1 MFARGVGNGA
11 AARSAA
17 FSSITDAHAPPANA
31 NARSSSAALAGAA
44 SAIEGVLA
52 AGHARVDDDAQV
64 EEELRET
71 LEKLRGVMAK
81 LDAAAA
87 SERRSPSGDEL

>member
-1 MFARGVGNGA
+1 MP
-11 AARSAA
+11 
-17 FSSITDAHAPPANA
+17 PPANA

-52 AGHARVDDDAQV
+52 AGHARVDDDAEV
-64 EEELRET
+64 EAELRET

-87 SERRSPSGDEL
+87 SERRSCSGDEL